1 MATRIVN
8 GVVFHIEST
17 NTLVAVLDS
26 AADVNLSIGVI
37 ITASSGSSDIYRN
50 IEISEEILIIN

>member
-26 AADVNLSIGVI
+26 AADVNLSIEVI
-37 ITASSGSSDIYRN
+37 ITASSLEVVIF
-50 IEISEEILIIN
+50 IKILKLLKIKL